1 MYALV
6 VFALCVDDVH
16 GLFAVHQHATI
27 AHLSAHLAIK
37 WRVVEHQLKV
47 SVLLLRNLAVAKY
60 ATFVLG
66 IIVTHEV
73 LFAFAQHNPIGIFH
87 RSGISCTFFLLLH
100 LHVKLG
106 GVYLQPIFAADKLCK
121 VERKAVSVEQT
132 EGLRAVERGFSL
144 GFQAVHL
151 IVQHRDALFKCT

>member
-16 GLFAVHQHATI
+16 GLFAVHQYATV
-27 AHLSAHLAIK
+27 AHLSTHLTIER
-37 WRVVEHQLKV
+37 RVVEHQLKV

-66 IIVTHEV
+66 IVVTHEV

-100 LHVKLG
+100 LHIKLG
-106 GVYLQPIFAADKLCK
+106 GVYL
-121 VERKAVSVEQT
+121 
-132 EGLRAVERGFSL
+132 
-144 GFQAVHL
+144 
-151 IVQHRDALFKCT
+151 